1 MDVVGSGT
9 YRVFMFVVILFGPD
23 LSDLA
28 YTRLDLTHTRLDLT
42 H

>member
-1 MDVVGSGT
+1 MGVVGLGYIT
-9 YRVFMFVVILFGPD
+9 VFMFVVITFGPD